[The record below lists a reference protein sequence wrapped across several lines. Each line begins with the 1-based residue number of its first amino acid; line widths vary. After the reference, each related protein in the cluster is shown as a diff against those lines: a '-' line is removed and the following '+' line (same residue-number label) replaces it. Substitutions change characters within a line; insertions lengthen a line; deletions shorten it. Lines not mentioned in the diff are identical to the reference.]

1 MIDPVVQSIS
11 GFIAVVPAQAPRE
24 LEQLAA
30 DCVGAFDSLRAPL
43 TVDDRARRNP
53 AKLTPRQCDYL
64 DRWGYPYVMEEFRFH
79 MTLTGRL
86 DAARREPILAMLRD
100 RFAQLRIERLAID
113 RIALF
118 KQDNEAARFR
128 IIGQWLLPASAGRS
142 GTSS

>member
-1 MIDPVVQSIS
+1 M
-11 GFIAVVPAQAPRE
+11 
-24 LEQLAA
+24 
-30 DCVGAFDSLRAPL
+30 
-43 TVDDRARRNP
+43 
-53 AKLTPRQCDYL
+53 
-64 DRWGYPYVMEEFRFH
+64 
-79 MTLTGRL
+79 
-86 DAARREPILAMLRD
+86 ARREPILAMLRD